1 MTTPMPAS
9 GEPVPS
15 APAAAPS
22 APADDPVDRH
32 AVRVLWWQTIA
43 VLAAALIATVVI
55 VAWQWLAPASGTVAR

>member
-15 APAAAPS
+15 APAPAAAAP
-22 APADDPVDRH
+22 DDPVDRR
-32 AVRVLWWQTIA
+32 AVRVLWWKTIA
-43 VLAAALIATVVI
+43 VLAVALIATAIV